1 MAGPTVADKEAEL
14 AALNAA
20 IAAVRL
26 GQSYTQGDRQLTRVD
41 LDTLEASRA
50 RCARELR
57 ELMAAAAGVKNPGV
71 LTAQWS

>member
-26 GQSYTQGDRQLTRVD
+26 GQSYSQGDRQLTRAD
-41 LDTLEASRA
+41 LDKLEASRS

-57 ELMAAAAGVKNPGV
+57 ELVAAAAGAKNPGV
-71 LTAQWS
+71 LTATWT